1 MKLHKVITRILRLP
15 AIMRGLRE
23 GGECWSFCIQGDV
36 DAYQLRQ
43 LNEVWSDAV
52 ANVPFYKWW
61 KELHRLPDRIAS
73 FEEYAKWPVLR
84 KRDFQAHSDLV
95 MRQSNRTFH
104 ASVTGGATGE
114 PLRFGTY
121 PEQGKR
127 VSACIL
133 MARAGLGFLPGDRVF
148 LFWGHRHFYGHGFSS
163 KIKFFMRRC
172 KDWLNN
178 SYRAD
183 ACDLS
188 PRYLDFILGKLR
200 RYQPEVIVAYSA
212 SLLALVRFA
221 KARGVPVRL
230 PRLKCII
237 CTAGPLMAHER
248 AEISAFLGSPVYMEY
263 GAMDAGLM
271 AYMAKDGRYHVFL
284 RYRVLQ
290 TVNGGVGDLALVTT
304 LTKDYLPLFR
314 YQIGDYLKDC
324 TYTDDGR
331 VQTIGEVYGRGN
343 DVVALPSGLRFQVY
357 TFMVCAEELPKILAY
372 QLIKHGNSL
381 EFRVQVVNPLT
392 EEEKSIIREKAYSI
406 IPELR
411 MMGFSIEDSKDL
423 VKAPSGKIRLL
434 VEADGGGFLP
444 RGNVDCKL

>member
-1 MKLHKVITRILRLP
+1 
-15 AIMRGLRE
+15 
-23 GGECWSFCIQGDV
+23 
-36 DAYQLRQ
+36 
-43 LNEVWSDAV
+43 
-52 ANVPFYKWW
+52 
-61 KELHRLPDRIAS
+61 
-73 FEEYAKWPVLR
+73 
-84 KRDFQAHSDLV
+84 
-95 MRQSNRTFH
+95 
-104 ASVTGGATGE
+104 
-114 PLRFGTY
+114 
-121 PEQGKR
+121 
-127 VSACIL
+127 
-133 MARAGLGFLPGDRVF
+133 
-148 LFWGHRHFYGHGFSS
+148 
-163 KIKFFMRRC
+163 MRRC

-290 TVNGGVGDLALVTT
+290 TVNDGVGDLALVTT

-392 EEEKSIIREKAYSI
+392 EEEKSVVREKAYSI

-411 MMGFSIEDSKDL
+411 TMGFSIEDSKDL
-423 VKAPSGKIRLL
+423 IKAPSGKIRLL